1 LPVSKKDRKRSR
13 KSKPLFLSSDIID
26 MQMCDQTT
34 SPDGEEVIRTFW
46 AHFAPC
52 RGGLYAYI
60 RKSLNYSEDSDDIF
74 QETVLRAYKYFTGFQ
89 ADRSFRTWIYAI
101 AHNELKKQYKRKS
114 EAVDHLPE
122 ELCSGKDGST
132 DPLMREE
139 VRRLHLLAMDLKPAW
154 REVFFLYY
162 QDGFSVDEVAAVTG
176 RSGGYV
182 KFILHRCRKAV
193 RARLGDLS

>member
-1 LPVSKKDRKRSR
+1 
-13 KSKPLFLSSDIID
+13 
-26 MQMCDQTT
+26 MQMGDPMT

-74 QETVLRAYKYFTGFQ
+74 QETILRACKYFTGYQ
-89 ADRSFRTWIYAI
+89 ADRSFKTWIYAI

-114 EAVDHLPE
+114 EAADRLPQEFCSE
-122 ELCSGKDGST
+122 EKPT
-132 DPLMREE
+132 PDPLVREE
-139 VRRLHLLAMDLKPAW
+139 VRRLHLLAMELKPAW

-162 QDGFSVDEVAAVTG
+162 QDGFSVEEVASVTG
-176 RSGGYV
+176 RSGGHV